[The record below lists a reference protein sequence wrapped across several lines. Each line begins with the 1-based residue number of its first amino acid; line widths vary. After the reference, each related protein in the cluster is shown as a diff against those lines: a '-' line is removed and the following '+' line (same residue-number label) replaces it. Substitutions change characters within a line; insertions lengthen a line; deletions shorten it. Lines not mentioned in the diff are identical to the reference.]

1 MAERPDETGGRSGVP
16 GDGQDDEW
24 VGLLS
29 EDGLWR
35 WDGTQWQPATP
46 PEQKVPPGQE
56 AGAPEAA
63 GHEPGPTPE
72 PFPPGPSGPSA
83 GPAGG
88 PASEERPLS
97 WPTPW
102 GGPLE
107 DPRPEPRRP
116 VGNVPPL
123 TRASLFGRGAAAPA
137 PGGHEPAARPAP
149 APPPEDVAPPASEA
163 APPDAG
169 PPPDPAPPASEGRP
183 PAAYP
188 FAEPPPF
195 PEPQPLHAPR
205 DQGPPPFVPP
215 APPPQPQPAPP
226 SPEPSTGRPGEQ
238 LAPWHGDVPAPPVPA
253 PQPGQAPPPTAA
265 ALTSERMLRQQSP
278 APESGVRRALFRV
291 SGGRLNLGPS
301 RDDQRRRQLL
311 ALVRTRV
318 NGCRRIAVISRKG
331 GIGKTTTTL
340 MLGHQF
346 ASVRGDRVVALDANP
361 DAGSLADRVL
371 RETDATVTDVL
382 RDGEHLI
389 AYSDV
394 RRMTSQ
400 APSRLEI
407 VASDNDPRISDALGE
422 DEYARVMH
430 VLSRHYSIILSD
442 TGTGIL
448 DSATRGILNMAD
460 QVVLCAAPSL
470 DASRVSA
477 LTLDW
482 LDQHGYEKLARE
494 AVVAINAVRQGG
506 LVELDRL
513 QSYFERRCR
522 AVVRIPWDPRL
533 SAGAETTLEELSEQT
548 RTAYLNLAAMVA
560 AGFAR

>member
-1 MAERPDETGGRSGVP
+1 
-16 GDGQDDEW
+16 
-24 VGLLS
+24 
-29 EDGLWR
+29 
-35 WDGTQWQPATP
+35 
-46 PEQKVPPGQE
+46 
-56 AGAPEAA
+56 
-63 GHEPGPTPE
+63 
-72 PFPPGPSGPSA
+72 
-83 GPAGG
+83 
-88 PASEERPLS
+88 
-97 WPTPW
+97 
-102 GGPLE
+102 
-107 DPRPEPRRP
+107 
-116 VGNVPPL
+116 
-123 TRASLFGRGAAAPA
+123 
-137 PGGHEPAARPAP
+137 
-149 APPPEDVAPPASEA
+149 
-163 APPDAG
+163 
-169 PPPDPAPPASEGRP
+169 
-183 PAAYP
+183 
-188 FAEPPPF
+188 
-195 PEPQPLHAPR
+195 
-205 DQGPPPFVPP
+205 VPP
-215 APPPQPQPAPP
+215 APPAVDPVPPIPPP
-226 SPEPSTGRPGEQ
+226 SAEPSPPGAQ
-238 LAPWHGDVPAPPVPA
+238 LAPWHGGVPAPPVPA
-253 PQPGQAPPPTAA
+253 PGQGPPPTAA
-265 ALTSERMLRQQSP
+265 ALTSERMLRPQSP
-278 APESGVRRALFRV
+278 APESGVRRVLFRV
-291 SGGRLNLGPS
+291 SGGKVNLGPS

-361 DAGSLADRVL
+361 DAGSLADRVV

-400 APSRLEI
+400 APSRLEV

-422 DEYARVMH
+422 GEYARVMH

-482 LDQHGYEKLARE
+482 LDQHGYEKLASE

-513 QSYFERRCR
+513 QHYFERRCR

-548 RTAYLNLAAMVA
+548 RIAYLNLAAMVA